1 MTPLEI
7 GRPTKVAVLLLLGS
21 LTAGCAARSSHGRGV
36 GDDPLGARA
45 GQASRT
51 PLAAGPELPEGV
63 SLSDGLSEDEAVAVA
78 LWRSAG
84 LEAAL
89 AELGL
94 AKGDLVQAGLLRN
107 PVFSILLPLGPRQ
120 LEFTASWPI
129 EAVRR
134 ATRRAGAPSDLAR
147 AAQRLV
153 ESGLDLVRDV
163 RLAYADALLAEERAR
178 LAEDSRDVRLG
189 ISAIAPTQLRAGE
202 ISQLEAAF
210 VRVDA
215 ERAREEAARTARL
228 AQSSRERLLSL
239 LRLAGDTPLVMAPS
253 ADARPR
259 LPGLEALLEE
269 ALAARPEMRAAELGI
284 EAAGRRAGIARSE
297 ILALSAVLDAT
308 ARGQEGPSK
317 GLARVRAALEAEAQ
331 RYVATREKIAL
342 EVRQERAA
350 LVRARAALDVWEAR
364 VVPELERSLARAEE
378 ARNAGDASPLEA
390 LAARRS
396 LLAARLLE
404 AEARA
409 AERRAEAALG
419 HGLGRSLERAPAPRS
434 RPGR

>member
-1 MTPLEI
+1 MTPPEI

-21 LTAGCAARSSHGRGV
+21 LAAGCAARSSHGRGT

-45 GQASRT
+45 GQAPRT
-51 PLAAGPELPEGV
+51 ALTAGPELPQGV
-63 SLSDGLSEDEAVAVA
+63 SLTDGLTEDEAVAVA
-78 LWRSAG
+78 LWRNAG
-84 LEAAL
+84 LEVAL

-94 AKGDLVQAGLLRN
+94 AKADLVQAGLIRN
-107 PVFSILLPLGPRQ
+107 PVFSILLPLGPKQ
-120 LEFTASWPI
+120 LEFAATWPI

-134 ATRRAGAPSDLAR
+134 ATRRASAPSDLTR
-147 AAQRLV
+147 TAQRLV

-189 ISAIAPTQLRAGE
+189 ISAIAPTQLRAGG

-228 AQSSRERLLSL
+228 AESSRERLLSL

-253 ADARPR
+253 AAARPR
-259 LPGLEALLEE
+259 LPETEALLKE

-297 ILALSAVLDAT
+297 ILALTAALDAA
-308 ARGQEGPSK
+308 ARGQAGPGK
-317 GLARVRAALEAEAQ
+317 GLARVRAALEAEAR
-331 RYVATREKIAL
+331 RYVDTREKIVL
-342 EVRQERAA
+342 EVRQDRAA
-350 LVRARAALDVWEAR
+350 LLRARAALDVWEAR
-364 VVPELERSLARAEE
+364 VLPELERSLARAEE
-378 ARNAGDASPLEA
+378 ARDAGDASPLEA

-419 HGLGRSLERAPAPRS
+419 HGLGRSL
-434 RPGR
+434 